1 MQNLSFHSL
10 IHLARLKEALSMLHP
25 QIVKGSRSCFLSVV
39 LMDLIILE
47 CCLGDNSLLDKEH
60 DINVQTCNLF
70 S

>member
-10 IHLARLKEALSMLHP
+10 IHLAPLKEALSMLHP
-25 QIVKGSRSCFLSVV
+25 QIVKGSRSCLLSVV

-47 CCLGDNSLLDKEH
+47 CCLGDNSLLDKGH